1 MFQHLVKHV
10 FFADQG
16 EFRSADLADI
26 MNKASCLS
34 LLSNAILVWNTVH
47 IAQIVK
53 LRSRGHKNSDAHLA
67 KVSPLIH
74 KHVIVNETYDFSPSS
89 GMQLAGSLIKEK
101 TQWTK
106 N

>member
-1 MFQHLVKHV
+1 MQLNRGEQRQGLAKHV

-16 EFRSADLADI
+16 EFRSADLAQI

-34 LLSNAILVWNTVH
+34 LLSNAILVWNTIH

-53 LRSRGHKNSDAHLA
+53 SLRSRGHKISDVHLA

-74 KHVIVNETYDFSPSS
+74 KHVIVNGTYDFSPSG
-89 GMQLAGSLIKEK
+89 GMQMA
-101 TQWTK
+101 TQ
-106 N
+106 